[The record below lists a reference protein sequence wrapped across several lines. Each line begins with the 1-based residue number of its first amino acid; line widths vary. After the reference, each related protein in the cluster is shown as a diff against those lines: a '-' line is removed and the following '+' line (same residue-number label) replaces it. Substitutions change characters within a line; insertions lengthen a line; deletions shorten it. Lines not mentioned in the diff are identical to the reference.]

1 MDAMA
6 DRSRDWMAQAERDL
20 RHARNAR
27 DDGDHEWACF
37 AAQQAADKAVKA
49 LAVRLG
55 GEPWGHSVTA
65 LLQALPDTVR
75 PEAVLVD
82 QAKALDKHYIQPRY
96 PSGFDTGAPGD
107 YYAQAEADAAIADA
121 EAILVF
127 CRDRL
132 G

>member
-1 MDAMA
+1 MDLVA

-37 AAQQAADKAVKA
+37 AAQQAAEKAVKA

-65 LLQALPDTVR
+65 LLQALPEAVR
-75 PEAVLVD
+75 PQAVLID
-82 QAKALDKHYIQPRY
+82 QAKALDKHHIQPRY
-96 PSGFDTGAPGD
+96 PNGFDTGAPGD
-107 YYAQAEADAAIADA
+107 YYTQAEADAAIAEA

>member
-1 MDAMA
+1 MA
-6 DRSRDWMAQAERDL
+6 ERSRDWMAQAERDL

-27 DDGDHEWACF
+27 DDTDHEWACF
-37 AAQQAADKAVKA
+37 AAQQAAEKAVKA

-65 LLQALPDTVR
+65 LFQALPESSR
-75 PEAVLVD
+75 PDPGLVD
-82 QAKALDKHYIQPRY
+82 RAKVLDKHYVQPRY
-96 PSGFDTGAPGD
+96 PNGFDTGAPGD
-107 YYAQAEADAAIADA
+107 YYTRGEADAAIEHA
-121 EAILVF
+121 EVILAF

>member
-1 MDAMA
+1 MA
-6 DRSRDWMAQAERDL
+6 ERSRDWMAQAERDL

-27 DDGDHEWACF
+27 NDGDHEWACF
-37 AAQQAADKAVKA
+37 AAQQAAEKSVKA

-65 LLQALPDTVR
+65 LLQALPESSKPD
-75 PEAVLVD
+75 AALVD
-82 QAKALDKHYIQPRY
+82 RAKVLDKHYVQPRY
-96 PSGFDTGAPGD
+96 PNGFDTGAPGD
-107 YYAQAEADAAIADA
+107 YYTAAEAETAIQHA
-121 EAILVF
+121 EVILAF